1 MNHYVLKSFATDDA
15 LAQAAASAW
24 VDEVAQAECAGKTF
38 TVALSGGRIAR
49 KFYSGIVTQAS
60 RQDLR
65 LIHTHFFWAD
75 ERCVPPDDAESNFAL
90 ARECLFTPLGTASGN
105 IHRVLGEES
114 PDFAATEA
122 EAEISR
128 IADLSADGL
137 PMLDLVIL
145 GLGEDGHVASLFPGA
160 PQIVTD
166 SRHSY
171 LPISGS
177 PKPPANRVTLSYA
190 ALATARRVWVLA
202 SGSGKAAALQ
212 RSLNSTD
219 GTPLARVINSRK
231 ETWLFSD
238 LPAF

>member
-24 VDEVAQAECAGKTF
+24 VEKVAQAEGAGKTF

-49 KFYSGIVTQAS
+49 KFYSGIVNQAS
-60 RQDLR
+60 EQDLH

-75 ERCVPPDDAESNFAL
+75 ERCVPPDDAESNFGL
-90 ARECLFTPLGTASGN
+90 AREHLFTPLGVASGN
-105 IHRVLGEES
+105 VHRVLGEET
-114 PDFAATEA
+114 PQFAATEA
-122 EAEISR
+122 EAEVSR
-128 IADLSADGL
+128 IADLNADGL
-137 PMLDLVIL
+137 PMLDLVVL
-145 GLGEDGHVASLFPGA
+145 GLGEDGHVASLFPNA

-171 LPISGS
+171 LAICDS
-177 PKPPANRVTLSYA
+177 PKPPPNRVTLSYA
-190 ALATARRVWVLA
+190 ALTAARQVWVLV

-212 RSLNSTD
+212 KSLNSAD
-219 GTPLARVINSRK
+219 GTPLGRVIHSRK

-238 LPAF
+238 LPPA